1 MRMKSFSPRT
11 IAGFATLSIG
21 AAGLILLF
29 SSTGT
34 VFADQ
39 TVKTTT
45 VQSIDDCVI
54 VGTAS
59 STNIVLTYS
68 SGGQSGK
75 YDGSSSYTLAGNDSA
90 VASNYTVLDDP
101 TSDHSQPCKY
111 WSSESA
117 HTASISLNDTNA
129 CYSPGKALQPGK
141 CASLYGSGWIWDPGH
156 SWYYHG
162 TVTNYKDV
170 YAFLD
175 TGGAGQRLS
184 FLLDGAQASLTIQL
198 TGIAGA
204 IPTAIP
210 CTFGATGAP
219 LPLAT
224 NLAVALGAAPSPS
237 PSVTPSALSVT
248 AANTPSVAASATAF
262 PTIGANCSWTKA
274 ITLLIPNSNVITA
287 ETGATISTMAGLS
300 SVEIDGPAL
309 TTTVG

>member
-75 YDGSSSYTLAGNDSA
+75 YDGSSSYTLAGNDIGG
-90 VASNYTVLDDP
+90 ASNYTVLDDP
-101 TSDHSQPCKY
+101 NSDHSQPCKY
-111 WSSESA
+111 WSTESA

-198 TGIAGA
+198 TGTAGA

-219 LPLAT
+219 FPLAT

>member
-1 MRMKSFSPRT
+1 MKSFSPRT

-45 VQSIDDCVI
+45 VQSIDDCNI

-59 STNIVLTYS
+59 STNIVLIYS
-68 SGGQSGK
+68 SGGQGGK
-75 YDGSSSYTLAGNDSA
+75 YDGSSGYTLAGNDIGA
-90 VASNYTVLDDP
+90 ASNYTVRDNPNTD
-101 TSDHSQPCKY
+101 TGQPCKY
-111 WSSESA
+111 WSTESA
-117 HTASISLNDTNA
+117 HTASISLNNANA
-129 CYSPGKALQPGK
+129 CYSPGKALQSGN
-141 CASLYGSGWIWDPGH
+141 CASLPGWSFDGIHNWWTHNFD
-156 SWYYHG
+156 
-162 TVTNYKDV
+162 TNYKDV

-198 TGIAGA
+198 TGTAGA
-204 IPTAIP
+204 IPAAIP

-219 LPLAT
+219 LPLAI
-224 NLAVALGAAPSPS
+224 NLAAPLGAAPSPS

-274 ITLLIPNSNVITA
+274 ITLVIPDSNVITA
-287 ETGATISTMAGLS
+287 ETGATTSTMAGLS
-300 SVEIDGPAL
+300 NVEIDGPAL

>member
-45 VQSIDDCVI
+45 VQSIDDCAI

-59 STNIVLTYS
+59 STNIVLNYS

-75 YDGSSSYTLAGNDSA
+75 YDGSSSYTLAGNDIGG
-90 VASNYTVLDDP
+90 ASKYTVLDDP
-101 TSDHSQPCKY
+101 NTDLNQPCKY
-111 WSSESA
+111 WSTESA
-117 HTASISLNDTNA
+117 HTASISLNNTNA

-141 CASLYGSGWIWDPGH
+141 CASLSGWIWDNFH
-156 SWYYHG
+156 SWYTHA
-162 TVTNYKDV
+162 TDTNYKDV

-198 TGIAGA
+198 TGTAGA

-262 PTIGANCSWTKA
+262 PTIGADCSWTKA
-274 ITLLIPNSNVITA
+274 ITLVIPNSNVITA
-287 ETGATISTMAGLS
+287 ETGATTSTMAGLS

>member
-1 MRMKSFSPRT
+1 MKSYSLRT

-21 AAGLILLF
+21 AVGLTLLF
-29 SSTGT
+29 TSTGT

-59 STNIVLTYS
+59 STNIVLNYS
-68 SGGQSGK
+68 SGGQGSK
-75 YDGSSSYTLAGNDSA
+75 YDGSGSYTLSGNDIGG
-90 VASNYTVLDDP
+90 ASNYTVLDDP
-101 TSDHSQPCKY
+101 NTDHNQPCKY
-111 WSSESA
+111 WTSESA

-129 CYSPGKALQPGK
+129 CYSPGKALQVGK
-141 CASLYGSGWIWDPGH
+141 CASLSGWSWDGSHFWYTH
-156 SWYYHG
+156 SG
-162 TVTNYKDV
+162 ITNYKDV

-198 TGIAGA
+198 TGTSGS

-224 NLAVALGAAPSPS
+224 NLAAALGAAPSPS

-248 AANTPSVAASATAF
+248 AANTPLVAASATAY
-262 PTIGANCSWTKA
+262 PTIGAACSWTKV
-274 ITLLIPNSNVITA
+274 ITLVIPNSNVITA

>member
-75 YDGSSSYTLAGNDSA
+75 YDGSSSYTLAGNDIA
-90 VASNYTVLDDP
+90 LASNYTVLDDP
-101 TSDHSQPCKY
+101 NTDHSQPCKY
-111 WSSESA
+111 WSTESA

-141 CASLYGSGWIWDPGH
+141 CASLIGWSWDSFH
-156 SWYYHG
+156 NWYTHLTY
-162 TVTNYKDV
+162 NYKDV

-175 TGGAGQRLS
+175 TGGVGQRLS

-287 ETGATISTMAGLS
+287 ETGATASTMAGLS

>member
-1 MRMKSFSPRT
+1 MKSFSPRT

-21 AAGLILLF
+21 AVGLTLLF
-29 SSTGT
+29 TSTGT

-59 STNIVLTYS
+59 STNIVLNYS
-68 SGGQSGK
+68 SGGQGGK
-75 YDGSSSYTLAGNDSA
+75 YDGSGSYALSGNDNA
-90 VASNYTVLDDP
+90 GASNYTVLDDP
-101 TSDHSQPCKY
+101 GSDHNQPCKY
-111 WSSESA
+111 WSTESA

-129 CYSPGKALQPGK
+129 CYSPGKALQAGK
-141 CASLYGSGWIWDPGH
+141 CASQGGGGWSYDGSH
-156 SWYYHG
+156 SWWTHSG
-162 TVTNYKDV
+162 VTNYKDV

-175 TGGAGQRLS
+175 AGGAGQRLS

-198 TGIAGA
+198 TGVTGA

-210 CTFGATGAP
+210 CTFGATAAP

-237 PSVTPSALSVT
+237 PSVLPSALAVT

-262 PTIGANCSWTKA
+262 PTIGASCSWTKA
-274 ITLLIPNSNVITA
+274 ITLVIPNSNVITA

>member
-45 VQSIDDCVI
+45 VQSIDDCNI

-59 STNIVLTYS
+59 STNIVLIYS
-68 SGGQSGK
+68 SGGQGGK
-75 YDGSSSYTLAGNDSA
+75 YDGSSGYTLTGNDIGA
-90 VASNYTVLDDP
+90 ASYYTVRDNPNTDLG
-101 TSDHSQPCKY
+101 QPCKY
-111 WSSESA
+111 WSTESA
-117 HTASISLNDTNA
+117 HTASISLNNANA
-129 CYSPGKALQPGK
+129 CYSPGKALQSGN
-141 CASLYGSGWIWDPGH
+141 CASLLGWSWD
-156 SWYYHG
+156 G
-162 TVTNYKDV
+162 THNWWTHNSDTNYKDV

-175 TGGAGQRLS
+175 AGGAGQRLS

-198 TGIAGA
+198 TGTAGA
-204 IPTAIP
+204 IPAAIP

-224 NLAVALGAAPSPS
+224 NLAAVLVAAPSPS

-274 ITLLIPNSNVITA
+274 ITLVIPDSNVITA
-287 ETGATISTMAGLS
+287 ETGATTSTMAGLS
-300 SVEIDGPAL
+300 NVEIDGPAL

>member
-1 MRMKSFSPRT
+1 MKSFSPRT

-59 STNIVLTYS
+59 STNIVLNYS
-68 SGGQSGK
+68 SGGQGSK
-75 YDGSSSYTLAGNDSA
+75 YDGSSSYTLAGNDIGGP
-90 VASNYTVLDDP
+90 SNYTVLDDP
-101 TSDHSQPCKY
+101 NTDHSQPCKY
-111 WSSESA
+111 WSTESA
-117 HTASISLNDTNA
+117 HTASISLSDTNA

-141 CASLYGSGWIWDPGH
+141 CASLSGWSWDSVH
-156 SWYYHG
+156 SWYFHG
-162 TVTNYKDV
+162 AYTNYKDV

-198 TGIAGA
+198 TGTAGA

-287 ETGATISTMAGLS
+287 ETGATLSTMAGLS

>member
-68 SGGQSGK
+68 SGGQSSK
-75 YDGSSSYTLAGNDSA
+75 YDGSSSYTLAGNDIGG
-90 VASNYTVLDDP
+90 ASNYTVLDDP
-101 TSDHSQPCKY
+101 NSDHSQLCKY
-111 WSSESA
+111 WSTESA
-117 HTASISLNDTNA
+117 HTASISLSDTNA
-129 CYSPGKALQPGK
+129 CYSPGKALQNGK
-141 CASLYGSGWIWDPGH
+141 CESLSGWTYDGVNHWFTH
-156 SWYYHG
+156 LTY
-162 TVTNYKDV
+162 TNYKDV

-175 TGGAGQRLS
+175 AGGAGQRLS

-198 TGIAGA
+198 TGTAGA

-210 CTFGATGAP
+210 CTFGVTAAP
-219 LPLAT
+219 LPLVT

-274 ITLLIPNSNVITA
+274 ITLVIPNSNVITA
-287 ETGATISTMAGLS
+287 ETGATTSTMAGLS